1 MKQIIKIP
9 SLGDAENT
17 EVIEICVNPGD
28 SVGSDDSIV
37 VLESEKAAM
46 DVPASKQ
53 GVVKKVLVKIG
64 DEVKEGDDFLE
75 IEVSEEAI
83 KEKKSDQNKKDD
95 LQHDETSKEEVVK
108 EQAVVKED
116 VIQES
121 DESQEYKTSKSGIY
135 AGPAVRKL
143 AREFGINLNEVLAS
157 GPRNRILKEDLH
169 KFVKSKLKDSSSGI
183 PKMPSIDF
191 SEFGD
196 VEEIDLTKFQKTSAL
211 NLQQSWITIP
221 HVTQHDET
229 SIDELLEL
237 RKSLIKKYK
246 TKVSPL
252 AFFAKGICRL
262 LEEFPMFN
270 ASIDMNSMK
279 IIKKDFINLGIAVD
293 TPQGL
298 IVPNIKSTNKLSI
311 QEISNEIGRLADL
324 AKSRKIKVA
333 DLKGSTFTISSLGSF
348 GGRYFTPIINPPE
361 VAILGISKSYES
373 VLIEEGKPK
382 KSVKLPISLSYD
394 HRIINGVEGVRF
406 TTRFCEILQDVNFF
420 EENF

>member
-1 MKQIIKIP
+1 MKQVIKIP

-46 DVPASKQ
+46 DVPASKN

-75 IEVSEEAI
+75 IEITEEEI
-83 KEKKSDQNKKDD
+83 KEDDSDKEVKKDTQED
-95 LQHDETSKEEVVK
+95 DQGEVEEILEEKKVEEII
-108 EQAVVKED
+108 EQPKY
-116 VIQES
+116 ES
-121 DESQEYKTSKSGIY
+121 SASGIY

-143 AREFGINLNEVLAS
+143 AREFGIDLNKVIAT

-169 KFVKSKLKDSSSGI
+169 KFVKSKLEGSSVGI

-196 VEEIDLTKFQKTSAL
+196 FEEIDLTKFQKTSAL

-229 SIDELLEL
+229 SIDELLTV
-237 RKSLIKKYK
+237 RKSLTKKHK
-246 TKVSPL
+246 VKVSPL
-252 AFFAKGICRL
+252 AFFAKGICKL
-262 LEEFPMFN
+262 LEEFPLFN
-270 ASIDMNSMK
+270 ASIDMNTMK
-279 IIKKDFINLGIAVD
+279 IIKKDFINLGIAID

-298 IVPNIKSTNKLSI
+298 IVPNIKSANKMSI
-311 QEISNEIGRLADL
+311 REISDEIARLADL
-324 AKSRKIKVA
+324 SKSRKIRVD

-348 GGRYFTPIINPPE
+348 GGKFFTPIINPPE
-361 VAILGISKSYES
+361 VAILGISKSYDS
-373 VLIEEGKPK
+373 VLLKDKKPL
-382 KSVKLPISLSYD
+382 SITNLPISLSYD
-394 HRIINGVEGVRF
+394 HRIINGVEGVKF
-406 TTRFCEILQDVNFF
+406 TTRFCEILSDISYF

>member
-75 IEVSEEAI
+75 IEVSEEVI

-95 LQHDETSKEEVVK
+95 LQHDEASKEEVVV

-237 RKSLIKKYK
+237 RKSLIKK
-246 TKVSPL
+246 
-252 AFFAKGICRL
+252 I
-262 LEEFPMFN
+262 
-270 ASIDMNSMK
+270 
-279 IIKKDFINLGIAVD
+279 
-293 TPQGL
+293 
-298 IVPNIKSTNKLSI
+298 
-311 QEISNEIGRLADL
+311 
-324 AKSRKIKVA
+324 
-333 DLKGSTFTISSLGSF
+333 
-348 GGRYFTPIINPPE
+348 
-361 VAILGISKSYES
+361 
-373 VLIEEGKPK
+373 
-382 KSVKLPISLSYD
+382 
-394 HRIINGVEGVRF
+394 
-406 TTRFCEILQDVNFF
+406 
-420 EENF
+420 

>member
-1 MKQIIKIP
+1 MKQVIKIP

-28 SVGSDDSIV
+28 SVGSEDSIV

-46 DVPASKQ
+46 DVPASKN

-75 IEVSEEAI
+75 IEITEEEI
-83 KEKKSDQNKKDD
+83 KVDDSHKELKNDTQEDDHAELEEIIAEKKV
-95 LQHDETSKEEVVK
+95 EEIIEEPK
-108 EQAVVKED
+108 Y
-116 VIQES
+116 ES
-121 DESQEYKTSKSGIY
+121 SASGIY

-143 AREFGINLNEVLAS
+143 AREFGIDLNKVIAS

-169 KFVKSKLKDSSSGI
+169 KFVKSKLEGSSVGI

-191 SEFGD
+191 SEFGN

-229 SIDELLEL
+229 SIDELLTV
-237 RKSLIKKYK
+237 RKSLMKKHK
-246 TKVSPL
+246 VKVSPL
-252 AFFAKGICRL
+252 AFFAKGVCKL
-262 LEEFPMFN
+262 LEEFPLFN
-270 ASIDMNSMK
+270 ASIDMNTMK

-293 TPQGL
+293 TSQGL
-298 IVPNIKSTNKLSI
+298 IVPNIKSANKMSI
-311 QEISNEIGRLADL
+311 REISDEISRLADL
-324 AKSRKIKVA
+324 SKSRKIKVD

-348 GGRYFTPIINPPE
+348 GGKFYYTNYQSTRSSYIGYFKE
-361 VAILGISKSYES
+361 L
-373 VLIEEGKPK
+373 
-382 KSVKLPISLSYD
+382 
-394 HRIINGVEGVRF
+394 
-406 TTRFCEILQDVNFF
+406 
-420 EENF
+420 

>member
-1 MKQIIKIP
+1 MKQVIKIP

-46 DVPASKQ
+46 DVPASKN
-53 GVVKKVLVKIG
+53 GVVQKVLVKIG

-75 IEVSEEAI
+75 IEITEEEIQEEDSNKEI
-83 KEKKSDQNKKDD
+83 KNDTQEDDHAEEEIIEEKKV
-95 LQHDETSKEEVVK
+95 EEPTEEPK
-108 EQAVVKED
+108 Y
-116 VIQES
+116 ES
-121 DESQEYKTSKSGIY
+121 TASGIY

-143 AREFGINLNEVLAS
+143 AREFGIDLNKVIAS

-169 KFVKSKLKDSSSGI
+169 KFVKSKLEGSAAGI

-191 SEFGD
+191 SEFGN

-229 SIDELLEL
+229 SIDELLTV
-237 RKSLIKKYK
+237 RKSLMKKHNV
-246 TKVSPL
+246 KVSPL
-252 AFFAKGICRL
+252 AFFAKGICKL
-262 LEEFPMFN
+262 LEEFPLFN
-270 ASIDMNSMK
+270 ASIDMNTMK
-279 IIKKDFINLGIAVD
+279 IIKKDYINLGIAVD

-298 IVPNIKSTNKLSI
+298 IVPNIKSANKMSI
-311 QEISNEIGRLADL
+311 REISDEIARLADL
-324 AKSRKIKVA
+324 SKSRKIRVD

-348 GGRYFTPIINPPE
+348 GGKFFTPIINPPE
-361 VAILGISKSYES
+361 VAILGISKSYDS
-373 VLIEEGKPK
+373 VLLKDKKPA
-382 KSVKLPISLSYD
+382 SITNLPISLSYD
-394 HRIINGVEGVRF
+394 HRIINGVEGVKF
-406 TTRFCEILQDVNFF
+406 TTRFCEILSDISYF

>member
-1 MKQIIKIP
+1 MKQVIKIP

-46 DVPASKQ
+46 DVPASKK
-53 GVVKKVLVKIG
+53 GVIKKVLVKIG

-75 IEVSEEAI
+75 IEVTEEEI
-83 KEKKSDQNKKDD
+83 KEVNSNPEEELK
-95 LQHDETSKEEVVK
+95 LQEDIPNGKEEVIEDIK
-108 EQAVVKED
+108 ETELIEEPKH
-116 VIQES
+116 ES
-121 DESQEYKTSKSGIY
+121 SVSGIY

-143 AREFGINLNEVLAS
+143 AREFGINLNKVIAS

-169 KFVKSKLKDSSSGI
+169 KFVKSKLEDSSTRM
-183 PKMPSIDF
+183 PAMPSIDF

-196 VEEIDLTKFQKTSAL
+196 VEEIDLTKFQRTSAL

-221 HVTQHDET
+221 HVTQHDEA
-229 SIDELLEL
+229 SIDELLAL
-237 RKSLIKKYK
+237 RKMLIEKHK

-252 AFFAKGICRL
+252 AFFAKGVCRL
-262 LEEFPMFN
+262 LEEFPLFN
-270 ASIDMNSMK
+270 ASIDMNTMK
-279 IIKKDFINLGIAVD
+279 IVKKDFINLGIAVD

-298 IVPNIKSTNKLSI
+298 IVPNLKSANKMSI
-311 QEISNEIGRLADL
+311 REISLEIARLAEL
-324 AKSRKIKVA
+324 SKLRKIKVN

-348 GGRYFTPIINPPE
+348 GGKFFTPIINPPE
-361 VAILGISKSYES
+361 VAILGISKSYNS
-373 VLIEEGKPK
+373 VTMKDSKPENTT
-382 KSVKLPISLSYD
+382 SLPISLSYD
-394 HRIINGVEGVRF
+394 HRIINGVEGVKF
-406 TTRFCEILQDVNFF
+406 TSRFCEILLDINYF

>member
-28 SVGSDDSIV
+28 SVSSEDSIV

-46 DVPASKQ
+46 DVPASQK
-53 GVVKKVLVKIG
+53 GVIKKVLVKIG

-75 IEVSEEAI
+75 IEISEEEI
-83 KEKKSDQNKKDD
+83 KKDD
-95 LQHDETSKEEVVK
+95 KDSEVQKDTQEDDRDEVEEIIEEKKVEESI
-108 EQAVVKED
+108 EQPKY
-116 VIQES
+116 ES
-121 DESQEYKTSKSGIY
+121 SASGIY

-143 AREFGINLNEVLAS
+143 AREFGIDLNQVIAS

-169 KFVKSKLKDSSSGI
+169 KFVKSKLEGSSTGI

-191 SEFGD
+191 SEFGN

-229 SIDELLEL
+229 SIDDLLSV
-237 RKSLIKKYK
+237 RKSLVNKHKV
-246 TKVSPL
+246 KVSPL
-252 AFFAKGICRL
+252 AFFAKGICML
-262 LEEFPMFN
+262 LEEFPLFN
-270 ASIDMNSMK
+270 ASIDMNTMK
-279 IIKKDFINLGIAVD
+279 VIKKDFINLGIAID

-298 IVPNIKSTNKLSI
+298 IVPNIKSADKKSI
-311 QEISNEIGRLADL
+311 REISDEIARLADL
-324 AKSRKIKVA
+324 SKSRKIKVN

-348 GGRYFTPIINPPE
+348 GGKFFTPIINPPE
-361 VAILGISKSYES
+361 VAILGISKSYDS
-373 VLIEEGKPK
+373 VLLKDTKPV
-382 KSVKLPISLSYD
+382 STTNLPISLSYD
-394 HRIINGVEGVRF
+394 HRIINGVEGVKF
-406 TTRFCEILQDVNFF
+406 TTRFCEILSDVNYF

>member
-1 MKQIIKIP
+1 MKQVIKIP

-28 SVGSDDSIV
+28 SVGSEDSIV

-46 DVPASKQ
+46 DVPASKN

-75 IEVSEEAI
+75 IEITEEVI
-83 KEKKSDQNKKDD
+83 KEDDSD
-95 LQHDETSKEEVVK
+95 
-108 EQAVVKED
+108 KED
-116 VIQES
+116 ENDIQE
-121 DESQEYKTSKSGIY
+121 DDHVGTEEIIEKKKVEEIIEEPKFESSASGIY

-143 AREFGINLNEVLAS
+143 AREFGIDLNQVIAT

-169 KFVKSKLKDSSSGI
+169 KFVKSKLEGSSGGI
-183 PKMPSIDF
+183 PKMLSIDF
-191 SEFGD
+191 SEFGN

-229 SIDELLEL
+229 SIDELLTL
-237 RKSLIKKYK
+237 RKSLMEKFKV
-246 TKVSPL
+246 KVSPL
-252 AFFAKGICRL
+252 AFFAKGISKL
-262 LEEFPMFN
+262 LEEFPLFN
-270 ASIDMNSMK
+270 ASIDMNTMK

-298 IVPNIKSTNKLSI
+298 IVPNIKSANKMSI
-311 QEISNEIGRLADL
+311 REISDEIARLANL
-324 AKSRKIKVA
+324 SKSRKIKVA

-348 GGRYFTPIINPPE
+348 GGKFFTPIINPPE
-361 VAILGISKSYES
+361 VAILGISKSYDS
-373 VLIEEGKPK
+373 VLLKDNKPI
-382 KSVKLPISLSYD
+382 SITNLPISLSYD
-394 HRIINGVEGVRF
+394 HRIINGVQGVEF
-406 TTRFCEILQDVNFF
+406 TSRFCEILSDISYF
-420 EENF
+420 EESF

>member
-1 MKQIIKIP
+1 MKQVIKIP

-28 SVGSDDSIV
+28 SVGSEDSIV

-46 DVPASKQ
+46 DVPASKN

-75 IEVSEEAI
+75 IEITEEEI
-83 KEKKSDQNKKDD
+83 KEDDSEKEPKNDTQEDDHADVEEIIEEKKV
-95 LQHDETSKEEVVK
+95 EEIIKEPK
-108 EQAVVKED
+108 Y
-116 VIQES
+116 ES
-121 DESQEYKTSKSGIY
+121 SASGIY

-143 AREFGINLNEVLAS
+143 SREFGIDLNKVIAT

-169 KFVKSKLKDSSSGI
+169 KFVKSKLEGSSAGI
-183 PKMPSIDF
+183 PMMPSIDF
-191 SEFGD
+191 SEFGN

-229 SIDELLEL
+229 SIDELLTV
-237 RKSLIKKYK
+237 RKSLTKKHK
-246 TKVSPL
+246 VKVSPL
-252 AFFAKGICRL
+252 AFFAKGICKL
-262 LEEFPMFN
+262 LEEFPLFN
-270 ASIDMNSMK
+270 SSIDMNTMK

-298 IVPNIKSTNKLSI
+298 IVPNIKSANKMSI
-311 QEISNEIGRLADL
+311 REISDEIARLADL
-324 AKSRKIKVA
+324 SKSRKIRVD

-348 GGRYFTPIINPPE
+348 GGKFFTPIINPPE
-361 VAILGISKSYES
+361 VAILGISKSYDS
-373 VLIEEGKPK
+373 VLLEDEKTV
-382 KSVKLPISLSYD
+382 STTNLPISLSYD
-394 HRIINGVEGVRF
+394 HRIINGVEGVKF
-406 TTRFCEILQDVNFF
+406 TTRFCEILSDINYF

>member
-1 MKQIIKIP
+1 MKQVIKIP

-28 SVGSDDSIV
+28 SVGSEDSIV

-46 DVPASKQ
+46 DVPASKN

-75 IEVSEEAI
+75 IEITEEEI
-83 KEKKSDQNKKDD
+83 KVDD
-95 LQHDETSKEEVVK
+95 SHKELK
-108 EQAVVKED
+108 ND
-116 VIQES
+116 IQE
-121 DESQEYKTSKSGIY
+121 DDNVGTEEIIEDKEVEEIIEEPKFESSASGIY

-143 AREFGINLNEVLAS
+143 AREFGIDLYKVIAT

-169 KFVKSKLKDSSSGI
+169 KFVKSKLEGSSVGI

-191 SEFGD
+191 SEFGN

-229 SIDELLEL
+229 SIDELLTV
-237 RKSLIKKYK
+237 RKSLMKKHK
-246 TKVSPL
+246 DKVSPL
-252 AFFAKGICRL
+252 AFFAKGVCKL
-262 LEEFPMFN
+262 LEEFPLFN
-270 ASIDMNSMK
+270 ASIDMNTMK

-293 TPQGL
+293 TSQGL
-298 IVPNIKSTNKLSI
+298 IVPNIKSANKMSI
-311 QEISNEIGRLADL
+311 REISDEISRLADL
-324 AKSRKIKVA
+324 SKSRKIKVD

-348 GGRYFTPIINPPE
+348 GGKFFTPIINPPE
-361 VAILGISKSYES
+361 VAILGISKSYDS
-373 VLIEEGKPK
+373 VLLKDKKPV
-382 KSVKLPISLSYD
+382 STTNLPISLSYD
-394 HRIINGVEGVRF
+394 HRIINGVEGVKF
-406 TTRFCEILQDVNFF
+406 TTRFCEILSDISYF

>member
-1 MKQIIKIP
+1 MKQVIKIP

-28 SVGSDDSIV
+28 SVSSEDSIV

-46 DVPASKQ
+46 DVPASQK
-53 GVVKKVLVKIG
+53 GVIKKVLVKIG

-75 IEVSEEAI
+75 IEISEEEI
-83 KEKKSDQNKKDD
+83 KEDYKDKEVQKDTQEDDRDEVEEIIEEKKV
-95 LQHDETSKEEVVK
+95 EESI
-108 EQAVVKED
+108 EQPKY
-116 VIQES
+116 ES
-121 DESQEYKTSKSGIY
+121 SASGIY

-143 AREFGINLNEVLAS
+143 AREFGIDLNQVIAS

-169 KFVKSKLKDSSSGI
+169 KFVKSKLEGSSTGI

-191 SEFGD
+191 SEFGN

-229 SIDELLEL
+229 SIDDLLSV
-237 RKSLIKKYK
+237 RKSLMNKHKV
-246 TKVSPL
+246 KVSPL
-252 AFFAKGICRL
+252 AFFAKGICKL
-262 LEEFPMFN
+262 LEEFPLFN
-270 ASIDMNSMK
+270 ASIDMNTMK
-279 IIKKDFINLGIAVD
+279 VIKKDFINLGIAID

-298 IVPNIKSTNKLSI
+298 IVPNIKSADKKSI
-311 QEISNEIGRLADL
+311 REISDEIARLADL
-324 AKSRKIKVA
+324 SKSRKIKVN

-348 GGRYFTPIINPPE
+348 GGKFFTPIINPPE
-361 VAILGISKSYES
+361 VAILGISKSYDS
-373 VLIEEGKPK
+373 VLLKDTKPV
-382 KSVKLPISLSYD
+382 STTNLPISLSYD
-394 HRIINGVEGVRF
+394 HRIINGVEGVKF
-406 TTRFCEILQDVNFF
+406 TTRFCEILSDVSYF

>member
-1 MKQIIKIP
+1 MKQVIKIP

-28 SVGSDDSIV
+28 SVGSEDSIV

-46 DVPASKQ
+46 DVPASKN

-75 IEVSEEAI
+75 IEITEEEI
-83 KEKKSDQNKKDD
+83 KEDDSDKDVKND
-95 LQHDETSKEEVVK
+95 IHEDDQPEVEEIIEEKQV
-108 EQAVVKED
+108 EE
-116 VIQES
+116 IIEEPRYES
-121 DESQEYKTSKSGIY
+121 TASGIY

-143 AREFGINLNEVLAS
+143 AREFGIDLNKVIAT

-169 KFVKSKLKDSSSGI
+169 KFVKSKLEGSSTGI

-191 SEFGD
+191 SEFGN

-229 SIDELLEL
+229 SIDELLTV
-237 RKSLIKKYK
+237 RKSLMKKHK
-246 TKVSPL
+246 VKVSPL
-252 AFFAKGICRL
+252 AFFAKGICKL
-262 LEEFPMFN
+262 LEEFPLFN
-270 ASIDMNSMK
+270 ASIDMNTMK
-279 IIKKDFINLGIAVD
+279 IIKKDYINLGIAVD

-298 IVPNIKSTNKLSI
+298 IVPNIKSADKMSI
-311 QEISNEIGRLADL
+311 RKISDEISRLADL
-324 AKSRKIKVA
+324 SKSRKIRVD

-348 GGRYFTPIINPPE
+348 GGKFFTPIINPPE
-361 VAILGISKSYES
+361 VAILGISKSYDS
-373 VLIEEGKPK
+373 VLMKDNKPINV
-382 KSVKLPISLSYD
+382 SNLPISLSYD
-394 HRIINGVEGVRF
+394 HRIINGVEGVKF
-406 TTRFCEILQDVNFF
+406 TSRFCEILSDINYFEQNF
-420 EENF
+420 

>member
-1 MKQIIKIP
+1 MKQVIKIP

-28 SVGSDDSIV
+28 SVNSEDSIV

-46 DVPASKQ
+46 DVPASKN
-53 GVVKKVLVKIG
+53 GIVKKVLVKIG

-75 IEVSEEAI
+75 IEITEEEI
-83 KEKKSDQNKKDD
+83 KEDDSDKEVINDTQEDD
-95 LQHDETSKEEVVK
+95 NAEEEEIIEEKTVEEIIEEPK
-108 EQAVVKED
+108 Y
-116 VIQES
+116 ES
-121 DESQEYKTSKSGIY
+121 SASGIY

-143 AREFGINLNEVLAS
+143 AREFGIDLNKVVAT
-157 GPRNRILKEDLH
+157 GPRNRIIKEDLH
-169 KFVKSKLKDSSSGI
+169 KFVKSKLEGSSTGI

-229 SIDELLEL
+229 AIDELLTI
-237 RKSLIKKYK
+237 RKTLIKKHK
-246 TKVSPL
+246 IKVSPL
-252 AFFAKGICRL
+252 AFFAKGVCKL
-262 LEEFPMFN
+262 LEEFPLFN
-270 ASIDMNSMK
+270 ASIDMNTMK

-298 IVPNIKSTNKLSI
+298 IVPNIKSANKMSI
-311 QEISNEIGRLADL
+311 REISNEIARLADL
-324 AKSRKIKVA
+324 SKSRKIRVD

-348 GGRYFTPIINPPE
+348 GGKFFTPIINPPE
-361 VAILGISKSYES
+361 VAILGISKSYDS
-373 VLIEEGKPK
+373 VLLKDKKPVSK
-382 KSVKLPISLSYD
+382 TNLPISLSYD
-394 HRIINGVEGVRF
+394 HRIINGVEGVKF
-406 TTRFCEILQDVNFF
+406 TTRFCEILSDISYF

>member
-28 SVGSDDSIV
+28 SVSSEDSIV

-46 DVPASKQ
+46 DVPASQK
-53 GVVKKVLVKIG
+53 GVIKKVLVKIG

-75 IEVSEEAI
+75 IEISEEEI
-83 KEKKSDQNKKDD
+83 KEDYKDKEVQKDTQEDDRDEVEEIIEEKKV
-95 LQHDETSKEEVVK
+95 EESI
-108 EQAVVKED
+108 EQPKY
-116 VIQES
+116 ES
-121 DESQEYKTSKSGIY
+121 SAYGIY

-143 AREFGINLNEVLAS
+143 AREFGIDLNQVIAS

-169 KFVKSKLKDSSSGI
+169 KFVKSKLEGSSTGI

-191 SEFGD
+191 SEFGN

-229 SIDELLEL
+229 SIDDLLNV
-237 RKSLIKKYK
+237 RKSLMNKHKV
-246 TKVSPL
+246 KVSPL
-252 AFFAKGICRL
+252 AFFAKGICKL
-262 LEEFPMFN
+262 LEEFPLFN
-270 ASIDMNSMK
+270 ASIDMNTMK
-279 IIKKDFINLGIAVD
+279 VIKKDFINLGIAID

-298 IVPNIKSTNKLSI
+298 IVPNIKSADKKSI
-311 QEISNEIGRLADL
+311 REISDEIARLADL
-324 AKSRKIKVA
+324 SKSRKIKVN

-348 GGRYFTPIINPPE
+348 GGKFFTPIINPPE
-361 VAILGISKSYES
+361 VAILGISKSYDS
-373 VLIEEGKPK
+373 VLLKDTKPV
-382 KSVKLPISLSYD
+382 STTNLPISLSYD
-394 HRIINGVEGVRF
+394 HRIINGVEGVKF
-406 TTRFCEILQDVNFF
+406 TTRFCEILSDVNYF

>member
-1 MKQIIKIP
+1 MKQVIKIP

-28 SVGSDDSIV
+28 SVGSEDSIV

-46 DVPASKQ
+46 DVPASKN

-75 IEVSEEAI
+75 IEITEEEI
-83 KEKKSDQNKKDD
+83 KEDDSD
-95 LQHDETSKEEVVK
+95 
-108 EQAVVKED
+108 KED
-116 VIQES
+116 ENDIQE
-121 DESQEYKTSKSGIY
+121 DDNVGTEEIIEKKKVEEIIEEPKFESSVSGIY

-143 AREFGINLNEVLAS
+143 AREFGIDLNKVIAT

-169 KFVKSKLKDSSSGI
+169 KFVKSKLEGSSGGI

-191 SEFGD
+191 SEFGN

-229 SIDELLEL
+229 SIDELLTL
-237 RKSLIKKYK
+237 RKSLMEKFKV
-246 TKVSPL
+246 KVSPL
-252 AFFAKGICRL
+252 AFFAKGISKL
-262 LEEFPMFN
+262 LEEFPLFN
-270 ASIDMNSMK
+270 ASIDMNTMK

-298 IVPNIKSTNKLSI
+298 IVPNIKSANKMSI
-311 QEISNEIGRLADL
+311 REISNEIVRLANL
-324 AKSRKIKVA
+324 SKSRKIKVE

-348 GGRYFTPIINPPE
+348 GGKFFTPIINPPE
-361 VAILGISKSYES
+361 VAILGISKSYNS
-373 VLIEEGKPK
+373 VLLKDNKPI
-382 KSVKLPISLSYD
+382 SITNLPISLSYD
-394 HRIINGVEGVRF
+394 HRIINGVQGVEF
-406 TTRFCEILQDVNFF
+406 TSRFCEILSDISYF
-420 EENF
+420 EESF

>member
-46 DVPASKQ
+46 DVPASQK
-53 GVVKKVLVKIG
+53 GVIKKVLVKIG

-75 IEVSEEAI
+75 IEISEEEI
-83 KEKKSDQNKKDD
+83 KEDEKDNEVQKDTQEDDYDEVEEIIEEKKV
-95 LQHDETSKEEVVK
+95 EESI
-108 EQAVVKED
+108 EQPKY
-116 VIQES
+116 ES
-121 DESQEYKTSKSGIY
+121 SASGIY

-143 AREFGINLNEVLAS
+143 AREFGIDLNQVIAS

-169 KFVKSKLKDSSSGI
+169 KFVKSKLEGSSTGI

-191 SEFGD
+191 SEFGS

-229 SIDELLEL
+229 SIDDLLNV
-237 RKSLIKKYK
+237 RKSLMNKHKV
-246 TKVSPL
+246 KVSPL
-252 AFFAKGICRL
+252 AFFAKGICKL
-262 LEEFPMFN
+262 LEEFPLFN
-270 ASIDMNSMK
+270 ASIDMNTMK
-279 IIKKDFINLGIAVD
+279 VIKKDFINLGIAID

-298 IVPNIKSTNKLSI
+298 IVPNIKSADKKSI
-311 QEISNEIGRLADL
+311 REISDEIARLAEL
-324 AKSRKIKVA
+324 SKSRKIKVN

-348 GGRYFTPIINPPE
+348 GGKFFTPIINPPE
-361 VAILGISKSYES
+361 VAILGISKSYNS
-373 VLIEEGKPK
+373 VLLKDTKPI
-382 KSVKLPISLSYD
+382 STTNLPISLSYD
-394 HRIINGVEGVRF
+394 HRIINGVEGVKF
-406 TTRFCEILQDVNFF
+406 TTRFCEILSDVNYF

>member
-1 MKQIIKIP
+1 MKQVIKIP

-28 SVGSDDSIV
+28 SVGSEDSIV

-46 DVPASKQ
+46 DVPASKN

-75 IEVSEEAI
+75 IEITEEEI
-83 KEKKSDQNKKDD
+83 KEDDSD
-95 LQHDETSKEEVVK
+95 
-108 EQAVVKED
+108 KED
-116 VIQES
+116 ENDIQE
-121 DESQEYKTSKSGIY
+121 DDNVGTEEIIEKKKVEEIIEEPKFESSASGIY

-143 AREFGINLNEVLAS
+143 AREFGIDLNKVIAT

-169 KFVKSKLKDSSSGI
+169 KFVKSKLEGSSGGI

-191 SEFGD
+191 SEFGN

-229 SIDELLEL
+229 SIDELLTL
-237 RKSLIKKYK
+237 RKSLMEKFKV
-246 TKVSPL
+246 KVSPL
-252 AFFAKGICRL
+252 AFFAKGISKL
-262 LEEFPMFN
+262 LEEFPLFN
-270 ASIDMNSMK
+270 ASIDMNTMK

-298 IVPNIKSTNKLSI
+298 IVPNIKSANKMSI
-311 QEISNEIGRLADL
+311 REISDEISRLADL
-324 AKSRKIKVA
+324 SKSRKIKVD

-348 GGRYFTPIINPPE
+348 GGKFFTPIINPPE
-361 VAILGISKSYES
+361 VAILGISKSYDS
-373 VLIEEGKPK
+373 VLLKDKKPV
-382 KSVKLPISLSYD
+382 STTNLPISLSYD
-394 HRIINGVEGVRF
+394 HRIINGVEGVKF
-406 TTRFCEILQDVNFF
+406 TTRFCEILSDISYF

>member
-1 MKQIIKIP
+1 MKQVIKIP

-28 SVGSDDSIV
+28 SVGSEDSIV

-46 DVPASKQ
+46 DVPASKN

-75 IEVSEEAI
+75 IEITEEEI
-83 KEKKSDQNKKDD
+83 KEDDSD
-95 LQHDETSKEEVVK
+95 
-108 EQAVVKED
+108 KED
-116 VIQES
+116 ENDIQE
-121 DESQEYKTSKSGIY
+121 DDNVGTEEIIEKKEVEEIIEEPKFESSASGIY

-143 AREFGINLNEVLAS
+143 AREFGIDLNKVIAT

-169 KFVKSKLKDSSSGI
+169 KFVKSKLEGSSGGI

-191 SEFGD
+191 SEFGN

-229 SIDELLEL
+229 SIDELLTL
-237 RKSLIKKYK
+237 RKSLMEKFKV
-246 TKVSPL
+246 KVSPL
-252 AFFAKGICRL
+252 AFFAKGISKL
-262 LEEFPMFN
+262 LEEFPLFN
-270 ASIDMNSMK
+270 ASIDMNTMK

-298 IVPNIKSTNKLSI
+298 IVPNIKSANKMSI
-311 QEISNEIGRLADL
+311 REISDEIARLANL
-324 AKSRKIKVA
+324 SKSRKIKVA

-348 GGRYFTPIINPPE
+348 GGKFFTPIINPPE
-361 VAILGISKSYES
+361 VAILGISKSYDS
-373 VLIEEGKPK
+373 VLLKDNKPI
-382 KSVKLPISLSYD
+382 SITNLPISLSYD
-394 HRIINGVEGVRF
+394 HRIINGVQGVEF
-406 TTRFCEILQDVNFF
+406 TSRFCEILSDISYF
-420 EENF
+420 EESF

>member
-1 MKQIIKIP
+1 MKQVIKIP

-28 SVGSDDSIV
+28 SVGSEDSIV

-46 DVPASKQ
+46 DVPASKN

-75 IEVSEEAI
+75 IEISEEEI
-83 KEKKSDQNKKDD
+83 KEDDSDKEVQKDIQED
-95 LQHDETSKEEVVK
+95 DHDEVEEIIEDKEVEEIA
-108 EQAVVKED
+108 EQPKY
-116 VIQES
+116 ES
-121 DESQEYKTSKSGIY
+121 SASGIY

-143 AREFGINLNEVLAS
+143 AREFGIDLNQVIAS

-169 KFVKSKLKDSSSGI
+169 KFVKSKLEGSSTGI

-191 SEFGD
+191 SEFGN

-221 HVTQHDET
+221 HVTQHNET
-229 SIDELLEL
+229 SIDELLTL
-237 RKSLIKKYK
+237 RKSLMEKYK
-246 TKVSPL
+246 VKVSPL

-262 LEEFPMFN
+262 LDEFPLFN
-270 ASIDMNSMK
+270 ASIDMNTMK

-293 TPQGL
+293 TLQGL
-298 IVPNIKSTNKLSI
+298 IVPNIKSADKMSI
-311 QEISNEIGRLADL
+311 REISDEIARLADL
-324 AKSRKIKVA
+324 SKSRKIKVN

-348 GGRYFTPIINPPE
+348 GGKFFTPIINPPE
-361 VAILGISKSYES
+361 VAILGISKSYDS
-373 VLIEEGKPK
+373 VLLKGNKPV
-382 KSVKLPISLSYD
+382 STTNLPISLSYD
-394 HRIINGVEGVRF
+394 HRIINGVEGVKF
-406 TTRFCEILQDVNFF
+406 TTRFCEILSDVNYF

>member
-1 MKQIIKIP
+1 MKQVIKIP

-28 SVGSDDSIV
+28 SVSSEDSIV

-46 DVPASKQ
+46 DVPASQK
-53 GVVKKVLVKIG
+53 GVIKKVLVKIG

-75 IEVSEEAI
+75 IEISEEEI
-83 KEKKSDQNKKDD
+83 KEDDKDNEVQKDTQEDDRDEVEEIIEEKKV
-95 LQHDETSKEEVVK
+95 EESI
-108 EQAVVKED
+108 EQPKY
-116 VIQES
+116 ES
-121 DESQEYKTSKSGIY
+121 SASGIY

-143 AREFGINLNEVLAS
+143 AREFGIDLNQIIAS

-169 KFVKSKLKDSSSGI
+169 KFVKSKLEGSSTGI

-191 SEFGD
+191 SEFGN

-229 SIDELLEL
+229 SIDDLLNV
-237 RKSLIKKYK
+237 RKSLMNKHKV
-246 TKVSPL
+246 KVSPL
-252 AFFAKGICRL
+252 AFFAKGICKL
-262 LEEFPMFN
+262 LEEFPLFN
-270 ASIDMNSMK
+270 ASIDMNTMK
-279 IIKKDFINLGIAVD
+279 VIKKDFINLGIAID

-298 IVPNIKSTNKLSI
+298 IVPNIKSADKKSI
-311 QEISNEIGRLADL
+311 REISDEIARLADL
-324 AKSRKIKVA
+324 SKSRKIKVN

-348 GGRYFTPIINPPE
+348 GGKFFTPIINPPE
-361 VAILGISKSYES
+361 VAILGISKSYDS
-373 VLIEEGKPK
+373 VLLKDTKPV
-382 KSVKLPISLSYD
+382 STTNLPISLSYD
-394 HRIINGVEGVRF
+394 HRIINGVEGVKF
-406 TTRFCEILQDVNFF
+406 TTRFCEILSDVNYF

>member
-1 MKQIIKIP
+1 MKQVIKIP

-28 SVGSDDSIV
+28 SVSSEDSIV

-46 DVPASKQ
+46 DVPASQK
-53 GVVKKVLVKIG
+53 GVIKKVLVKIG

-75 IEVSEEAI
+75 IEISEEEI
-83 KEKKSDQNKKDD
+83 KEDDKDNEVQKNTQEDDRDEVEEIIEEKKV
-95 LQHDETSKEEVVK
+95 EESI
-108 EQAVVKED
+108 EQPKY
-116 VIQES
+116 ES
-121 DESQEYKTSKSGIY
+121 SASGIY

-143 AREFGINLNEVLAS
+143 AREFGIDLNQVIAS

-169 KFVKSKLKDSSSGI
+169 KFVKSKLEGSSTGI

-191 SEFGD
+191 SEFGN

-229 SIDELLEL
+229 SIDDLLNV
-237 RKSLIKKYK
+237 RKSLMNKHKV
-246 TKVSPL
+246 KVSPL
-252 AFFAKGICRL
+252 AFFAKGICKL
-262 LEEFPMFN
+262 LEEFPLFN
-270 ASIDMNSMK
+270 ASIDMNTMK
-279 IIKKDFINLGIAVD
+279 VIKKDFINLGIAID

-298 IVPNIKSTNKLSI
+298 IVPNIKSADKKSI
-311 QEISNEIGRLADL
+311 REISDEIARLADL
-324 AKSRKIKVA
+324 SKSRKIKVN

-348 GGRYFTPIINPPE
+348 GGKFFTPIINPPE
-361 VAILGISKSYES
+361 VAILGISKSYDS
-373 VLIEEGKPK
+373 VLLKDTKPV
-382 KSVKLPISLSYD
+382 STTNLPISLSYD
-394 HRIINGVEGVRF
+394 HRIINGVEGVKF
-406 TTRFCEILQDVNFF
+406 TTRFCEILSDVNYF

>member
-1 MKQIIKIP
+1 MKQVIKIP

-28 SVGSDDSIV
+28 SVSSEDSIV

-46 DVPASKQ
+46 DVPASQK
-53 GVVKKVLVKIG
+53 GVIKKVLVKIG

-75 IEVSEEAI
+75 IEISEEEI
-83 KEKKSDQNKKDD
+83 KEDDKDNEVQKDTQEDDRDEVEEIIEEKKV
-95 LQHDETSKEEVVK
+95 EESI
-108 EQAVVKED
+108 EQPSY
-116 VIQES
+116 ES
-121 DESQEYKTSKSGIY
+121 SASGIY

-143 AREFGINLNEVLAS
+143 AREFGIDLNQVIAS

-169 KFVKSKLKDSSSGI
+169 KFVKSKLEGSSTGI

-191 SEFGD
+191 SEFGN

-229 SIDELLEL
+229 SIDDLLSV
-237 RKSLIKKYK
+237 RKSLMNKHKV
-246 TKVSPL
+246 KVSPL
-252 AFFAKGICRL
+252 AFFAKGICML
-262 LEEFPMFN
+262 LEEFPLFN
-270 ASIDMNSMK
+270 ASIDMNTMK
-279 IIKKDFINLGIAVD
+279 VIKKDFINLGIAID

-298 IVPNIKSTNKLSI
+298 IVPNIKSADKKSVR
-311 QEISNEIGRLADL
+311 EISDEIARLADL
-324 AKSRKIKVA
+324 SKSRKIKVN

-348 GGRYFTPIINPPE
+348 GGKFFTPIINPPE
-361 VAILGISKSYES
+361 VAILGISKSYNS
-373 VLIEEGKPK
+373 VLLKDTKPV
-382 KSVKLPISLSYD
+382 STTNLPISLSYD
-394 HRIINGVEGVRF
+394 HRIINGVEGVKF
-406 TTRFCEILQDVNFF
+406 TTRFCEILSDVNYF

>member
-1 MKQIIKIP
+1 MKQVIKIP

-28 SVGSDDSIV
+28 SVSSEDSIV

-46 DVPASKQ
+46 DVPASQK
-53 GVVKKVLVKIG
+53 GVIKKVLVKIG

-75 IEVSEEAI
+75 IEISEEEI
-83 KEKKSDQNKKDD
+83 KEDEKDNEVQKDTQEDDYDEVEEIIEEKKV
-95 LQHDETSKEEVVK
+95 EESI
-108 EQAVVKED
+108 EQPKYELPA
-116 VIQES
+116 
-121 DESQEYKTSKSGIY
+121 SGIY

-143 AREFGINLNEVLAS
+143 AREFGIDLNQVIAS

-169 KFVKSKLKDSSSGI
+169 KFVKSKLEGSSTGI

-191 SEFGD
+191 SEFGS

-229 SIDELLEL
+229 SIDDLLNV
-237 RKSLIKKYK
+237 RKSLMNKHKV
-246 TKVSPL
+246 KVSPL
-252 AFFAKGICRL
+252 AFFAKGICKL
-262 LEEFPMFN
+262 LEEFPLFN
-270 ASIDMNSMK
+270 ASIDMNTMK
-279 IIKKDFINLGIAVD
+279 VIKKDFINLGIAID

-298 IVPNIKSTNKLSI
+298 IVPNIKSADKKSI
-311 QEISNEIGRLADL
+311 REISDEIARLAEL
-324 AKSRKIKVA
+324 SKSRKIKVN

-348 GGRYFTPIINPPE
+348 GGKFFTPIINPPE
-361 VAILGISKSYES
+361 VAILGISKSYDS
-373 VLIEEGKPK
+373 VLLKDTKPI
-382 KSVKLPISLSYD
+382 STTNLPISLSYD
-394 HRIINGVEGVRF
+394 HRIINGVEGVKF
-406 TTRFCEILQDVNFF
+406 TTRFCEILSDVNYF

>member
-1 MKQIIKIP
+1 MKQVIKIP

-28 SVGSDDSIV
+28 SVSSEDSIV

-46 DVPASKQ
+46 DVPASQK
-53 GVVKKVLVKIG
+53 GVIKKVLVKIG

-75 IEVSEEAI
+75 IEISEEEI
-83 KEKKSDQNKKDD
+83 KEDYKDKEVQKDTQEDDRDEVEEIIEEKKV
-95 LQHDETSKEEVVK
+95 EEII
-108 EQAVVKED
+108 EQPKY
-116 VIQES
+116 ES
-121 DESQEYKTSKSGIY
+121 SASGIY

-143 AREFGINLNEVLAS
+143 AREFGIDLNQVIAS

-169 KFVKSKLKDSSSGI
+169 KFVKSKLEGSSTGI

-191 SEFGD
+191 SEFGN

-229 SIDELLEL
+229 SIDDLLNV
-237 RKSLIKKYK
+237 RKSLMNKHKV
-246 TKVSPL
+246 KVSPL
-252 AFFAKGICRL
+252 AFFAKGICKL
-262 LEEFPMFN
+262 LEEFPLFN
-270 ASIDMNSMK
+270 ASIDMNTMK
-279 IIKKDFINLGIAVD
+279 VIKKDFINLGIAID

-298 IVPNIKSTNKLSI
+298 IVPNIKSADKKSI
-311 QEISNEIGRLADL
+311 REISDEIARLADL
-324 AKSRKIKVA
+324 SKSRKIKVN

-348 GGRYFTPIINPPE
+348 GGKFFTPIINPPE
-361 VAILGISKSYES
+361 VAILGISKSYDS
-373 VLIEEGKPK
+373 VLLKDTKPV
-382 KSVKLPISLSYD
+382 STTNLPISLSYD
-394 HRIINGVEGVRF
+394 HRIINGVEGVKF
-406 TTRFCEILQDVNFF
+406 TTRFCEILSDVNYF

>member
-1 MKQIIKIP
+1 MKQVIKIP

-28 SVGSDDSIV
+28 SVGSEDSIV

-46 DVPASKQ
+46 DVPASKN

-75 IEVSEEAI
+75 IEITEEEI
-83 KEKKSDQNKKDD
+83 KADDSD
-95 LQHDETSKEEVVK
+95 
-108 EQAVVKED
+108 KED
-116 VIQES
+116 ENDIQE
-121 DESQEYKTSKSGIY
+121 DDHVGTEQIIKKKKVEEIIEEPKFESSASGIY

-143 AREFGINLNEVLAS
+143 AREFGIDLNKVIAT

-169 KFVKSKLKDSSSGI
+169 KFVKSKLEGSSGGI

-191 SEFGD
+191 SEFGN

-229 SIDELLEL
+229 SIDELLTL
-237 RKSLIKKYK
+237 RKSLMEKYK
-246 TKVSPL
+246 VKVSPL
-252 AFFAKGICRL
+252 AFFAKGISKL
-262 LEEFPMFN
+262 LEEFPLFN
-270 ASIDMNSMK
+270 ASIDMNTMK

-298 IVPNIKSTNKLSI
+298 IVPNIKSADKMSI
-311 QEISNEIGRLADL
+311 REISDEIARLADL
-324 AKSRKIKVA
+324 SKSRKIRVD

-348 GGRYFTPIINPPE
+348 GGKFFTPIINPPE
-361 VAILGISKSYES
+361 VAILGISKSYDS
-373 VLIEEGKPK
+373 VLLKDKKPV
-382 KSVKLPISLSYD
+382 STTNLPISLSYD
-394 HRIINGVEGVRF
+394 HRIINGVEGIKF
-406 TTRFCEILQDVNFF
+406 TTRFCEILSDISYF

>member
-1 MKQIIKIP
+1 MKQVIKIP

-46 DVPASKQ
+46 DVPASKK
-53 GVVKKVLVKIG
+53 GVIKKVLVKIG

-75 IEVSEEAI
+75 IEVTEEEI
-83 KEKKSDQNKKDD
+83 KEVNSNPEEELK
-95 LQHDETSKEEVVK
+95 LQEDIPNGKEEVIEDIK
-108 EQAVVKED
+108 ETEPIEEPKH
-116 VIQES
+116 ES
-121 DESQEYKTSKSGIY
+121 SVSGIY

-143 AREFGINLNEVLAS
+143 AREFGINLNKVIAS

-169 KFVKSKLKDSSSGI
+169 KFVKSKLEDSSTRM
-183 PKMPSIDF
+183 PAMPSTDF

-196 VEEIDLTKFQKTSAL
+196 VEEIDLTKFQRTSAL

-221 HVTQHDET
+221 HVTQHDEA
-229 SIDELLEL
+229 SIDELLAL
-237 RKSLIKKYK
+237 RKMLIEKHK

-252 AFFAKGICRL
+252 AFFAKGVCRL
-262 LEEFPMFN
+262 LEEFPLFN
-270 ASIDMNSMK
+270 ASIDMNTMK
-279 IIKKDFINLGIAVD
+279 IVKKDFINLGIAVD

-298 IVPNIKSTNKLSI
+298 IVPNLKSANKMSI
-311 QEISNEIGRLADL
+311 REISLEIARLAEL
-324 AKSRKIKVA
+324 SKLRKIKVN

-348 GGRYFTPIINPPE
+348 GGKFFTPIINPPE
-361 VAILGISKSYES
+361 VAILGISKSYNS
-373 VLIEEGKPK
+373 VTMKDSKPENTTN
-382 KSVKLPISLSYD
+382 LPISLSYD
-394 HRIINGVEGVRF
+394 HRIINGVEGVKF
-406 TTRFCEILQDVNFF
+406 TSRFCEILLDINYF